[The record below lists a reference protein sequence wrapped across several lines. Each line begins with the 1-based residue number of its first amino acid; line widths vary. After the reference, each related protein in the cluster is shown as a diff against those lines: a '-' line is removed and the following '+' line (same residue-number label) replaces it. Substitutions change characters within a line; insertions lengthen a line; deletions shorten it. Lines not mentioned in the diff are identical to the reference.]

1 MAYRAPRFSYVHAI
15 RDVGVAAITLSDAA
29 SADFP
34 VDNLIDDRAGTKFQ
48 FNASAVNPTID
59 IDLGASFD
67 TGLSRLIIPSN
78 HNIESITVEDDDAAD
93 FVGATTLHAADTS
106 INAGTLYDSGP
117 FDTGNSTQRYIR
129 ITINGTA
136 QFKIPQLILTKIVTL
151 VNGPFL
157 RDSRDAKVANV
168 ARQVQPTGL
177 SPTVQLGPQQRAI
190 DYEYPLVEG
199 ADLTAM
205 ELLVNA
211 VGMSFP
217 FFVDPASFSTPP
229 ETDEPVLW
237 MKFAEMPNSSNTVL
251 VPSSQS
257 RSKSYQL
264 RLIESLD

>member
-1 MAYRAPRFSYVHAI
+1 MAFRAPRYSYVHAA
-15 RDVGVAAITLSDAA
+15 REVGVAAITLSDAA

-34 VDNLIDDRAGTKFQ
+34 VDNLIDDRAGTIFK

-59 IDLGASFD
+59 FDLGANFD

-78 HNIESITVEDDDAAD
+78 HDIESVTVEQDTGGSFASP
-93 FVGATTLHAADTS
+93 TTLHAADTG
-106 INAGTLYDSGP
+106 INAGVLYDSGP
-117 FDTGNSTQRYIR
+117 FDQQNSTERFIR
-129 ITINGTA
+129 VTINGTA
-136 QFKIPQLILTKIVTL
+136 QFKIPQIILTKIVTL
-151 VNGPFL
+151 AKGPFL
-157 RDSRDAKVANV
+157 RDSRDEKIANV

-177 SPTVQLGPQQRAI
+177 SPTVQLGPQQRVI
-190 DYEYPLVEG
+190 EYEYPLVEG

-205 ELLVNA
+205 ELLVNT

-251 VPSSQS
+251 VPSNQA
-257 RSKSYQL
+257 RSKAYQL